1 MKITSIERFILET
14 LENKHMSYEEIR
26 NECGLKDNVCFN
38 TLQALV
44 IKSIITTN
52 GAYYMINKNI
62 SKECVNQI
70 NHPLHKAQE
79 SSELFDS
86 FLLTAKESFVLTKVA
101 LDEKDQKIFKAM
113 LTNLES
119 FISDCHNKSKKE
131 ISYKN
136 RSFVFWGMTKN
147 SHLIN
152 EIAG

>member
-14 LENKHMSYEEIR
+14 LESRQMSYEEIR

-44 IKSIITTN
+44 IKNIISTN

-62 SKECVNQI
+62 SKESINQI

-86 FLLTAKESFVLTKVA
+86 FLLTSKESFILTKVA
-101 LDEKDQKIFKAM
+101 LNEKDQKIFNAM
-113 LTNLES
+113 LTNL
-119 FISDCHNKSKKE
+119 
-131 ISYKN
+131 
-136 RSFVFWGMTKN
+136 
-147 SHLIN
+147 
-152 EIAG
+152 